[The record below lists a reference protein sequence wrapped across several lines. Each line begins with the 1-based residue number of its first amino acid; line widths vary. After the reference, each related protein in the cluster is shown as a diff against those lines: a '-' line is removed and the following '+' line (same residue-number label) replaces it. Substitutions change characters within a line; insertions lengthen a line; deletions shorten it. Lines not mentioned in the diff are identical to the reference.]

1 MLRWGRVEVTGGFLL
16 LVAWLNYWDTQGLVA
31 PALCAASVH
40 ELGHWVAIRLLG
52 GRVERL
58 RLCAVGAEMKLAGSL
73 SYVRELFC
81 ALAGPASSLL
91 LAWGAARLGGERA
104 FVFAGMSL
112 VLGCFNL
119 LPLSVLDGGKGL
131 LCVTQLL
138 LGPDRAQ
145 RMQRVIDRTCAAL
158 VLAAGTV
165 IYGAG
170 GNVTL
175 LVIAL
180 WLCCTSGKGLLESCR
195 KKGLSRDV
203 PTGKMVHV

>member
-16 LVAWLNYWDTQGLVA
+16 LLAWLNYRDTQGLLM
-31 PALCAASVH
+31 PALCAAGVH
-40 ELGHWVAIRLLG
+40 ELGHWAAIRLLG

-58 RLCAVGAEMKLAGSL
+58 RLCAAGAEMRLESSM
-73 SYVRELFC
+73 SYGRELLC
-81 ALAGPASSLL
+81 VLAGPAVSLL
-91 LAWGAARLGGERA
+91 LAWVAARQGGERA

-119 LPLSVLDGGKGL
+119 LPLSVLDGGRCL
-131 LCVTQLL
+131 LCLTQLL

-145 RMQRVIDRTCAAL
+145 RLQQVVDWGAVAL
-158 VLAAGTV
+158 ILAAGTMILGV
-165 IYGAG
+165 G

-180 WLCCTSGKGLLESCR
+180 WLCCWKVAGKRGCQGPFER
-195 KKGLSRDV
+195 VK
-203 PTGKMVHV
+203 

>member
-1 MLRWGRVEVTGGFLL
+1 MLRWGKVEVTGGFLL
-16 LVAWLNYWDTQGLVA
+16 LLAWLNYRDTQGLVL
-31 PALCAASVH
+31 PAMCAAAVH

-58 RLCAVGAEMKLAGSL
+58 RLCAVGAEMKLGSSL
-73 SYVRELFC
+73 SYVRELLC
-81 ALAGPASSLL
+81 AIAGPASSLL
-91 LAWGAARLGGERA
+91 LAWAAARFGGEGA

-119 LPLSVLDGGKGL
+119 LPLSVLDGGKSL
-131 LCVTQLL
+131 LCVTRLL

-145 RMQRVIDRTCAAL
+145 RIQQVIDRASAAV
-158 VLAAGTV
+158 VLLAGTV
-165 IYGAG
+165 ICGVG

-180 WLCCTSGKGLLESCR
+180 WLCSTFGKGLLERCR

-203 PTGKMVHV
+203 STGKMVHV